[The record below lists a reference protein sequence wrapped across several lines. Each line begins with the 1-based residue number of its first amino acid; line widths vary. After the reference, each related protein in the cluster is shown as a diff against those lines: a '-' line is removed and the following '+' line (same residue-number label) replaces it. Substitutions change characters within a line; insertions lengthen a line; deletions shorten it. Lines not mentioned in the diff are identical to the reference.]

1 MVSLQNNPPYYAL
14 LGMIMIR
21 VLHEVFFE
29 KDKREIWYNS
39 IILRNCVSYVKCD
52 ILEWYN
58 F

>member
-29 KDKREIWYNS
+29 KDKR
-39 IILRNCVSYVKCD
+39 
-52 ILEWYN
+52 
-58 F
+58 